1 MFGFLWHTFCYSR
14 TISRYKSG
22 VDRAN
27 PEDQGAGDQGMM
39 FGYATNETEN
49 YMPLALDLSINYYKN

>member
-1 MFGFLWHTFCYSR
+1 MFEADSRHTFCYSR

-27 PEDQGAGDQGMM
+27 PEDQGAGELSM
-39 FGYATNETEN
+39 FVMLPMKLKN
-49 YMPLALDLSINYYKN
+49 YMPWQEI

>member
-1 MFGFLWHTFCYSR
+1 LKPILVAYFCYSR

-27 PEDQGAGDQGMM
+27 PEDQGAGQGMM

-49 YMPLALDLSINYYKN
+49 YMPGT